1 MLPNFL
7 FPEQV
12 VREKN
17 GEGAAVS
24 LDGAAGTVL
33 QLTLGI
39 TEVKEQQSLDVLI
52 FGSPDGVNW
61 SPKPLTSFPQK
72 FYKGVWTILMDLSS
86 TPEIRHLRVNF
97 KTNR

>member
-12 VREKN
+12 VTDKS
-17 GEGAAVS
+17 GEGTAVPVDS
-24 LDGAAGTVL
+24 AAGTVL

-52 FGSPDGVNW
+52 FGSADGASW
-61 SPKPLTSFPQK
+61 APKPLTSFPQK
-72 FYKGVWTILMDLSS
+72 FYTGVWTILMDLSS
-86 TPEIRHLRVNF
+86 TPEIRHLRVNY
-97 KTNR
+97 KT